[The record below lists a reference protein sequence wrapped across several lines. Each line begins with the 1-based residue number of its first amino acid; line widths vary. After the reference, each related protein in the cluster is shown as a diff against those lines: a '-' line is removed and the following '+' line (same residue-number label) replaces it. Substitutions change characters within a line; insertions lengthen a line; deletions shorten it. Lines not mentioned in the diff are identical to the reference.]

1 MRKSTRG
8 CVVMIVEKIVKDKL
22 KRKAWSFSEI
32 TKVDTL
38 ILEIQEKVYDELD
51 SKEKLDLI
59 WDMSLDYEFT
69 KSTLFGELFQ
79 AMVNDKLYELIAE
92 SIKKE
97 LETAT
102 VEFKVNKNEVSKRSL
117 GGKPHKE
124 RSANEKTDSKKQE

>member
-1 MRKSTRG
+1 
-8 CVVMIVEKIVKDKL
+8 MIVEKIVKDKL

>member
-1 MRKSTRG
+1 
-8 CVVMIVEKIVKDKL
+8 MIVEKIVKDKL

-51 SKEKLDLI
+51 SKEKLNLI

-117 GGKPHKE
+117 GGKSHKE
-124 RSANEKTDSKKQE
+124 RAANEKTDSEKQE